1 VVIPAMGLTMGEMF
15 YVKELAEDCEADGV
29 YEFFF
34 CGAPLIITGGT
45 GSPLNP
51 QAIK

>member
-1 VVIPAMGLTMGEMF
+1 MLETWFWVGFEIGFFTKG
-15 YVKELAEDCEADGV
+15 CRI